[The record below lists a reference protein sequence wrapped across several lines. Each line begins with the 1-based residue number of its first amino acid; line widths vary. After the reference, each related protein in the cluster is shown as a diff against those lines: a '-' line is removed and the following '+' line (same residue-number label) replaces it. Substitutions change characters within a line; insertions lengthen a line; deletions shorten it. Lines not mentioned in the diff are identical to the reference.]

1 MVQVLFE
8 TASLQ
13 MILIDLPQILIDLP
27 QMAWQVIVLNISP
40 KGHEV
45 WIPLLFS
52 VTFLLAELKS
62 C

>member
-27 QMAWQVIVLNISP
+27 QMAVIVLNISP